1 MLHTNSIV
9 PKLFF
14 LLLVS
19 GSHIAAPRQLTEQ
32 EELEVVK
39 KQRDQIQ
46 KELTLK
52 EQELIKKQ
60 QDYNLVFA
68 DNNEL
73 LARNNRLMNELD
85 RLIAENKR
93 LKGDNNEL
101 DKQFDDLLGANKT
114 TLNERK
120 KLENEIAEL
129 KTQVYYLKQQLASAH
144 SHVHDHNDHAEN
156 QRLKADRLSIDRFFP
171 TLRLKEGRAL
181 EKALEHECE
190 KLAKAERDLLN
201 LRANLPS
208 PFYIQELR
216 NTIKDLHG
224 KLKEHAEREKSLQR
238 EAATFREAVSD
249 SKETIT
255 FLKKEIVRKNRA
267 LDNGGI
273 DYRENDRLHEEN
285 MAVRREMSVLNKKN
299 KAEIAA
305 AQRDRDEK
313 VAAAESKNVGFAF
326 GGLVIGAI
334 LVAILPKASNVRRY

>member
-19 GSHIAAPRQLTEQ
+19 GSHIAAPRQLTEH
-32 EELEVVK
+32 EELELVK

-60 QDYNLVFA
+60 QHYNLVFA
-68 DNNEL
+68 DINEL
-73 LARNNRLMNELD
+73 LARNNRLMNEND
-85 RLIAENKR
+85 RLIDENKR

-129 KTQVYYLKQQLASAH
+129 KNQVYYLKQQLASAH
-144 SHVHDHNDHAEN
+144 SHAHDHNDHAEN
-156 QRLKADRLSIDRFFP
+156 QRLKAERSVIDSFFP

-201 LRANLPS
+201 LGTNLL
-208 PFYIQELR
+208 YIQQLK
-216 NTIKDLHG
+216 NSINDLHG

-238 EAATFREAVSD
+238 EAATFRETVSD

-255 FLKKEIVRKNRA
+255 FLKKEIERKNRA

-285 MAVRREMSVLNKKN
+285 TAVRREMSVLNKKN
-299 KAEIAA
+299 KADIAA

-313 VAAAESKNVGFAF
+313 VAAAESKNVGFIIGGLV

-334 LVAILPKASNVRRY
+334 FSKPGNVVRY